1 MTRLAPFLSFK
12 RQTRPNIWVWS
23 FTSTQSFV
31 YVAIYFLPHR
41 IALLSHTSVSHLLL
55 CNHNLRPQPG
65 IPFVLVVEQALRLLE
80 TRDRQLTWL
89 RAQMADSLEQV
100 QRGEVYEDNDEFWA
114 DLDREVDERLSR
126 GEVAN
131 PDVCP

>member
-1 MTRLAPFLSFK
+1 M
-12 RQTRPNIWVWS
+12 N
-23 FTSTQSFV
+23 
-31 YVAIYFLPHR
+31 
-41 IALLSHTSVSHLLL
+41 VSLTPKLEEL
-55 CNHNLRPQPG
+55 IQDKVESGYYNNASE
-65 IPFVLVVEQALRLLE
+65 VVREALRLLE

-100 QRGEVYEDNDEFWA
+100 QRGEVYEDTDEFWA